1 MTVTDFTE
9 RLKKARRRISD
20 PAPPSKT
27 SLRWLNLAT
36 VVVAMVFALLIVHLV
51 AVLRDR
57 TVPALVLARDVGATQ
72 PFSESDLAT
81 VDLVPDHDV
90 RFFRASDRAA
100 VIGRAPVVGL
110 QKGTLLA
117 AASLIP
123 EGVPGAGFQVVGL
136 RVEAGH
142 RPSQPLWPNA
152 RVRVSPLP
160 QAQPCDPFPSAG
172 NAFLARV
179 AGVGSPDSVGTV
191 VVDVVVDS
199 EDIGAAL
206 AAASGSVII
215 SLRGA

>member
-9 RLKKARRRISD
+9 RLKKARQRVSD
-20 PAPPSKT
+20 PEPPSKT

-72 PFSESDLAT
+72 PFTESDLAT

-90 RFFRASDRAA
+90 RFFRASERAA
-100 VIGRAPVVGL
+100 VIGRAPAVAL
-110 QKGTLLA
+110 QKGTVLA

-123 EGVPGAGFQVVGL
+123 EGVPGAGFQLVGL

-142 RPSQPLWPNA
+142 RPSQPLWPHA
-152 RVRVSPLP
+152 RVCVSSLP
-160 QAQPCDPFPSAG
+160 QALPCDSFPPAG
-172 NAFLARV
+172 NAFFAEV
-179 AGVGSPDSVGTV
+179 AGVGSPDSGGTV
-191 VVDVVVDS
+191 VVDVIVDA
-199 EDIGAAL
+199 ELIGPAL
-206 AAASGSVII
+206 TAASGSVII

>member
-9 RLKKARRRISD
+9 RLRKARRRVSD
-20 PAPPSKT
+20 PRPPSK
-27 SLRWLNLAT
+27 SSSRWLNLAT
-36 VVVAMVFALLIVHLV
+36 VVVALGFALVIVHLV

-72 PFSESDLAT
+72 PFTEADLAA

-90 RFFRASDRAA
+90 RFIRAADRAA

-123 EGVPGAGFQVVGL
+123 EGVPGTGFQVVGL
-136 RVEAGH
+136 RVEAGN
-142 RPSQPLWPNA
+142 RPSQPLWPHA
-152 RVRVSPLP
+152 RVCVSPLP
-160 QAQPCDPFPSAG
+160 QPLPCDSLPSAG
-172 NAFLARV
+172 NAFVARV
-179 AGVGSPDSVGTV
+179 AGVGSPDSDGTV
-191 VVDVVVDS
+191 VVDVIVDS
-199 EDIGAAL
+199 EHIGPAL